1 MSEEP
6 VLLCSD
12 RNGVRTLTLNR
23 PRRKNAINR
32 ELWIALAEALTA
44 AGNDRGVRAVVITG
58 AGGAF
63 CSGADISTPD
73 DSHPVHKLQRLT
85 DVALALHELPV
96 PTIAKVN
103 GVAVGAGWNLALGC
117 DLVAATPES
126 TFSQIFHQAWLVG
139 GSGRLVAA
147 AENRWPATG
156 QTTRV
161 AGGDHR
167 RHRSSRAGPGDLGGM
182 PPRRS
187 TLSSPTIAD
196 RLVAGPT
203 IALAQSKALLNEGA
217 DRTMRDALAN
227 EARAQVVNFATDDA
241 REAYA
246 AFAERREP
254 SFTGR
259 WAVSRSEQKNA

>member
-1 MSEEP
+1 MSEES

-23 PRRKNAINR
+23 PHRKNAINR
-32 ELWIALAEALTA
+32 DLWIALAEALTA
-44 AGNDRGVRAVVITG
+44 AGKDRGVRAVVITG

-96 PTIAKVN
+96 PTIAKVT

-126 TFSQIFHQAWLVG
+126 TFSQIFAKRGLSV
-139 GSGRLVAA
+139 
-147 AENRWPATG
+147 
-156 QTTRV
+156 
-161 AGGDHR
+161 
-167 RHRSSRAGPGDLGGM
+167 DLGGSWLL
-182 PPRRS
+182 PKIVGLQQAKR
-187 TLSSPTIAD
+187 LVLLAETIDAAEAQALNLVTWLVSATEIDDFVTGVAD
-196 RLVAGPT
+196 RLAAGPT

-217 DRTMRDALAN
+217 DRTLRDALAS
-227 EARAQVVNFATDDA
+227 EARAQVVNFGTADSL
-241 REAYA
+241 EAYA

>member
-1 MSEEP
+1 MSEDP
-6 VLLCSD
+6 VLLCND
-12 RNGVRTLTLNR
+12 RNGVLTLTLNR

-32 ELWIALAEALTA
+32 DLWIALAEALTA
-44 AGNDRGVRAVVITG
+44 AGNDRGVRALVITG

-85 DVALALHELPV
+85 DVALAL
-96 PTIAKVN
+96 
-103 GVAVGAGWNLALGC
+103 GC

-126 TFSQIFHQAWLVG
+126 TFSQIFTKRGLSV
-139 GSGRLVAA
+139 
-147 AENRWPATG
+147 
-156 QTTRV
+156 
-161 AGGDHR
+161 
-167 RHRSSRAGPGDLGGM
+167 DLGGSWLL
-182 PPRRS
+182 PKIVGLQQAKR
-187 TLSSPTIAD
+187 LVLLAETIDAAEAHALNLVTWLVSATEID
-196 RLVAGPT
+196 DFVSEIAHRLVAGPT
-203 IALAQSKALLNEGA
+203 IALGQTKALLNEGA

-227 EARAQVVNFATDDA
+227 EARAQGVNFATDDA